1 MNYTYES
8 FCSLSKSPVSDSKIY
23 ILTFELGELLTT
35 SSKRKDN
42 LYYLNM
48 IWLHEE
54 WVLSARIM

>member
-54 WVLSARIM
+54 WVLSVRIM